1 MREARRGRSSQKW
14 GEIMGFLKGFSEQ
27 IYGLLRIVA
36 GFFFTCH
43 GAQKLFGLF
52 GGPHPDL
59 PAAMAWFAGAI
70 ELGTGV
76 LIMIGLAAGPAA
88 FLASGLM
95 AGAYFMVHQ
104 GSGLLPIENHGE
116 LAALYSFVFL
126 FIAARGSGVLS
137 VDAAR
142 SGG

>member
-1 MREARRGRSSQKW
+1 M
-14 GEIMGFLKGFSEQ
+14 MGFLKGFSEQ
-27 IYGLLRIVA
+27 IYALLRIVT
-36 GFFFTCH
+36 GFFFVCH
-43 GAQKLFGLF
+43 GAQKLFGFF

-59 PAAMAWFAGAI
+59 PSAMAWFAGGI
-70 ELGTGV
+70 EFSTGV
-76 LIMIGLAAGPAA
+76 LIMIGLATGPAA

-95 AGAYFMVHQ
+95 AGAYFIAHQ

-116 LAALYSFVFL
+116 LAAVYAWVFL
-126 FIAARGSGVLS
+126 FIASRGSGTLS